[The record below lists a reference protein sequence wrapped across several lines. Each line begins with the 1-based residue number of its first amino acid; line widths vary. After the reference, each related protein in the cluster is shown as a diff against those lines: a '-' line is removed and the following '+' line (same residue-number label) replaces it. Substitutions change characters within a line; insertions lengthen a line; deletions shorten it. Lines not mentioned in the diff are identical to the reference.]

1 METEQ
6 ESAGRKEKFY
16 FFTPAT
22 TEVLFMKTEIFAV
35 KYFGVLFV
43 YIFQCMLHLLLK

>member
-16 FFTPAT
+16 FFYSSNNRGIVH
-22 TEVLFMKTEIFAV
+22 ENS
-35 KYFGVLFV
+35 
-43 YIFQCMLHLLLK
+43 